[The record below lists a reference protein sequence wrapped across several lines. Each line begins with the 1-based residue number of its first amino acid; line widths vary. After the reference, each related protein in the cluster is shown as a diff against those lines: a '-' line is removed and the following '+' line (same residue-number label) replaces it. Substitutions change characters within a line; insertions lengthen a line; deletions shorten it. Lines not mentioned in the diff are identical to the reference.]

1 MDYATFWA
9 LLDTLAKIAMGA
21 LLLGVGL
28 WFTRNR
34 TANTPT
40 SPDAVAAK
48 RKLKVYEEVS
58 RQMGNVSHIFA
69 KYSALVIE
77 SVRFGARW
85 PQARRAELDNINNE
99 LVQEF
104 RRMADAEANLLLI
117 GEKGLEKNLRLYG
130 AQIALFRKQV
140 YVGRRD
146 ISNQEIAD
154 LKQDIYKL
162 REQFYD
168 VLSKKYDDNIRKSA

>member
-1 MDYATFWA
+1 MDQAIIWT

-21 LLLGVGL
+21 CLLGFGL
-28 WFTRNR
+28 WIARKKH
-34 TANTPT
+34 ASPA

-58 RQMGNVSHIFA
+58 RQMGNVSHCFA

-77 SVRFGARW
+77 SVRFGPRW
-85 PQARRAELDNINNE
+85 PQARRAELDSINNE

-130 AQIALFRKQV
+130 AQIAVFRKQV

-154 LKQDIYKL
+154 IKQDIYKL

>member
-1 MDYATFWA
+1 MDQAILWA

-21 LLLGVGL
+21 SLLGFGL
-28 WFTRNR
+28 WVARKKQQ
-34 TANTPT
+34 PT
-40 SPDAVAAK
+40 DSPDALAAK
-48 RKLKVYEEVS
+48 RRLKVYEEVS
-58 RQMGNVSHIFA
+58 RQMGNVSHSFA

-77 SVRFGARW
+77 SVRFGPRW
-85 PQARRAELDNINNE
+85 PQARRAELESINSE

-117 GEKGLEKNLRLYG
+117 GEKSLEKNLRLYG
-130 AQIALFRKQV
+130 AQIAVFRKQV

-154 LKQDIYKL
+154 IKQDIYKL

-168 VLSKKYDDNIRKSA
+168 VLSKKYDDTIRKSA